1 MSDYRLEE
9 REEKK
14 PKYCKLSWKE
24 LREEYNIPKYDNLT
38 KGWFS
43 LRKPLSYGRHFIA
56 ITGKRSTGKSTGTSL
71 YILMNYL
78 ETGKGWIYTR
88 RTKDEMDVT
97 APTWFDNAVE
107 ILNSY
112 ITDKADKIKVEY
124 QGGTYYVNGVEAGIA
139 IPLSLQQKYKST
151 NLSFADFI
159 IYDEFIAFEGTGYLG
174 GATNPLKEFRAI
186 LSLFQST
193 DRTVG
198 KAFRNEVVII
208 ALGNNDSLFNPLYMG
223 LGVDKFIRT
232 DTHFLAPKG
241 EEWVVMQMKSEDAE
255 EAEAYKDSV
264 GYKLS
269 DERTRDYAYENLS
282 KEETAKTT
290 FVQKITTPLKQLC
303 NLHFDGY
310 DMIMSVNYREG
321 FVYISR
327 GHVEGMP
334 DYALTVADHRPNY
347 TLTLHGGNQGY
358 LGLLRQMY
366 DTGAIRFENLKCK
379 FCIDNFFKFVV

>member
-24 LREEYNIPKYDNLT
+24 LREKYNIPKYDNLT

-112 ITDKADKIKVEY
+112 ITNKADKIKVEY

-151 NLSFADFI
+151 NLAFADFI

-327 GHVEGMP
+327 GHVEGMS
-334 DYALTVADHRPNY
+334 DYALTVSDHRPNY

>member
-9 REEKK
+9 REDKK

-24 LREEYNIPKYDNLT
+24 LREKYNIPKYDNLT

>member
-24 LREEYNIPKYDNLT
+24 LREKYNIPKYDNLT

-124 QGGTYYVNGVEAGIA
+124 QGGTYYVNGIEAGIA

-290 FVQKITTPLKQLC
+290 VVQKITTPLKQLC

>member
-1 MSDYRLEE
+1 MSNHRVKK
-9 REEKK
+9 EEKK
-14 PKYCKLSWKE
+14 YCELPWSK
-24 LREEYNIPKYDNLT
+24 LREMYNIPKYDNLT

-43 LRKPLSYGRHFIA
+43 LRRPLSYGRHFIA

-78 ETGKGWIYTR
+78 ETGNGWIYTR

-97 APTWFDNAVE
+97 APTWFDNAVA

-112 ITDKADKIKVEY
+112 ITDSKNKLKVEY
-124 QGGTYYVNGVEAGIA
+124 KGGEYFVNGVMAGMA

-151 NLSFADFI
+151 NLSFTYFI

-174 GATNPLKEFRAI
+174 GATNPLKEYRAL
-186 LSLFQST
+186 LSLFQSS

-198 KAFRNEVVII
+198 KAFRNEVIII

-241 EEWVVMQMKSEDAE
+241 EEWVVMQMKAEDAE
-255 EAEAYKDSV
+255 EAEAYKNSV

-290 FVQKITTPLKQLC
+290 FIQKITTQLKPLC

-310 DMIMSVNYREG
+310 DMTMSINYNEG
-321 FVYISR
+321 YVYVAH
-327 GHVEGMP
+327 GHAQGLG
-334 DYALTVADHRPNY
+334 DYALTGGDHRPHY
-347 TLTLHGGNQGY
+347 TLTLHGGNTGHLGY
-358 LGLLRQMY
+358 LRQFY
-366 DTGAIRFENLKCK
+366 DAGQIRFENLKCK
-379 FCIDNFFKFVV
+379 FCIDNFYKFVV

>member
-24 LREEYNIPKYDNLT
+24 LREKYNIPKYDNLT

-124 QGGTYYVNGVEAGIA
+124 QGGTYYVNGIEAGIA

-241 EEWVVMQMKSEDAE
+241 EEWVVMQMKAEDAE
-255 EAEAYKDSV
+255 EAEAYKNSV

-327 GHVEGMP
+327 GHVEGMQ

>member
-1 MSDYRLEE
+1 M
-9 REEKK
+9 
-14 PKYCKLSWKE
+14 
-24 LREEYNIPKYDNLT
+24 
-38 KGWFS
+38 
-43 LRKPLSYGRHFIA
+43 
-56 ITGKRSTGKSTGTSL
+56 
-71 YILMNYL
+71 
-78 ETGKGWIYTR
+78 
-88 RTKDEMDVT
+88 
-97 APTWFDNAVE
+97 
-107 ILNSY
+107 
-112 ITDKADKIKVEY
+112 
-124 QGGTYYVNGVEAGIA
+124 NGVEAGIA

-310 DMIMSVNYREG
+310 DMLMSVNYREG

-327 GHVEGMP
+327 GHVEGLP

>member
-1 MSDYRLEE
+1 MEK
-9 REEKK
+9 KK
-14 PKYCKLSWKE
+14 PKYCEIPWDK
-24 LREEYNIPKYDNLT
+24 LREIYKIPKYDNLV

-43 LRKPLSYGRHFIA
+43 LRKPISYGRHFIA

-71 YILMNYL
+71 YILLNYL

-97 APTWFDNAVE
+97 APTWFDNAVS

-112 ITDKADKIKVEY
+112 ITDDKNKIKVEY
-124 QGGTYYVNGVEAGIA
+124 TGGEYFVNGKMAGMS

-159 IYDEFIAFEGTGYLG
+159 VYDEFIAFEGTGYLG

-186 LSLFQST
+186 LSLFQSA

-198 KAFRNEVVII
+198 KAFRNEVIII

-241 EEWVVMQMKSEDAE
+241 EEWVVMQMKAEDAE
-255 EAEAYKDSV
+255 EAEAYRNSV

-282 KEETAKTT
+282 KEETADTT

-310 DMIMSVNYREG
+310 DMLFSVNYKEG
-321 FVYISR
+321 YVYVSR
-327 GHVEGMP
+327 GHVDGLQ
-334 DYALTVADHRPNY
+334 DYALTVADHKPNY
-347 TLTLHGGNQGY
+347 TLTLRGGNMGY

>member
-24 LREEYNIPKYDNLT
+24 LREKYNIPKYDNLT

-124 QGGTYYVNGVEAGIA
+124 QGGTYYVNGIEAGIA

>member
-9 REEKK
+9 NEKK

-24 LREEYNIPKYDNLT
+24 LREKYNIPKYDNLT

-198 KAFRNEVVII
+198 KAFRNEVIII

-223 LGVDKFIRT
+223 LGVDRFIRT

>member
-1 MSDYRLEE
+1 MSDYRVK
-9 REEKK
+9 EKK
-14 PKYCKLSWKE
+14 PKYCDLPWEK
-24 LREEYNIPKYDNLT
+24 LREMYKIPKYDNLV

-43 LRKPLSYGRHFIA
+43 LRKPISYGRHFIA

-97 APTWFDNAVE
+97 APTWFDNAVS

-112 ITDKADKIKVEY
+112 ITDNKNKIKVEY
-124 QGGTYYVNGVEAGIA
+124 TGGEYFVNGKQAGMA

-159 IYDEFIAFEGTGYLG
+159 VYDEFIAFEGSGYLG

-186 LSLFQST
+186 LSLFQSA

-232 DTHFLAPKG
+232 DTHFLAPKN
-241 EEWVVMQMKSEDAE
+241 EEWVVMQMKAEDAE
-255 EAEAYKDSV
+255 EAEAYRNSV

-282 KEETAKTT
+282 KEETADVT

-310 DMIMSVNYREG
+310 DMLLSVNYKEG
-321 FVYISR
+321 YVYVSR
-327 GHVEGMP
+327 GHVDGLQ
-334 DYALTVADHRPNY
+334 DYALTVADHKPNY
-347 TLTLHGGNQGY
+347 TLTLRGGTMGY

-366 DTGAIRFENLKCK
+366 DAGSIRFENLKCK

>member
-24 LREEYNIPKYDNLT
+24 LREKYNIPKYDNLT

>member
-9 REEKK
+9 NEKK

-24 LREEYNIPKYDNLT
+24 LREKYNIPKYDNLT

>member
-1 MSDYRLEE
+1 MEK
-9 REEKK
+9 KK
-14 PKYCKLSWKE
+14 PKYCEIPWEK
-24 LREEYNIPKYDNLT
+24 LREMYKIPKYDNLV

-43 LRKPLSYGRHFIA
+43 LRKPLSYNRHFIA

-97 APTWFDNAVE
+97 APTWFDNAVR

-112 ITDKADKIKVEY
+112 ITDNENKIKVEY
-124 QGGTYYVNGVEAGIA
+124 AGGEYFVNGKQAGMA

-159 IYDEFIAFEGTGYLG
+159 VYDEFIAFEGTGYLG

-186 LSLFQST
+186 LSLFQSA

-198 KAFRNEVVII
+198 KAFRNEVIII

-241 EEWVVMQMKSEDAE
+241 EEWIVMQMKAEDAE
-255 EAEAYKDSV
+255 EAEAYMNSV

-282 KEETAKTT
+282 KEETANTT
-290 FVQKITTPLKQLC
+290 FVQKVTTPLKQLC

-310 DMIMSVNYREG
+310 DMLLSANYKEG
-321 FVYISR
+321 YVYVSR
-327 GHVEGMP
+327 GHVDGLL
-334 DYALTVADHRPNY
+334 DYALTVGDHRPNY
-347 TLTLHGGNQGY
+347 TLTLSGGTQGY
-358 LGLLRQMY
+358 LALMRQMY
-366 DTGAIRFENLKCK
+366 DTGSIKFENLKCK
-379 FCIDNFFKFVV
+379 FCIDNFYKFVV

>member
-24 LREEYNIPKYDNLT
+24 LREKYNIPKYDNLT

-78 ETGKGWIYTR
+78 ETDKGWIYTR

-198 KAFRNEVVII
+198 EAFRNEVVII

-379 FCIDNFFKFVV
+379 FCIDNFFKFVI

>member
-9 REEKK
+9 NEKK
-14 PKYCKLSWKE
+14 PKYCKLSLKE
-24 LREEYNIPKYDNLT
+24 LREKYNIPKYDNLT

-223 LGVDKFIRT
+223 LGVDRFIRT

-264 GYKLS
+264 GYKLA

>member
-1 MSDYRLEE
+1 MSDHRLKEN
-9 REEKK
+9 
-14 PKYCKLSWKE
+14 KYCKLPWNEIQKM
-24 LREEYNIPKYDNLT
+24 YGVPKYDNLV

-43 LRKPLSYGRHFIA
+43 LRGALSYGRHFIA

-71 YILMNYL
+71 YIMINYL
-78 ETGKGWIYTR
+78 NTGKGWIYTR

-97 APTWFDNAVE
+97 APTWFDNAVA

-112 ITDKADKIKVEY
+112 ITDAKNKIVVEY
-124 QGGTYYVNGVEAGIA
+124 KGGEYYVNGKMAGMA

-159 IYDEFIAFEGTGYLG
+159 VYDEFIAFEGSGYLG
-174 GATNPLKEFRAI
+174 GAVNPLKEFRAI
-186 LSLFQST
+186 LSLYQSA

-198 KAFRNEVVII
+198 EAFRNEVVIV

-241 EEWVVMQMKSEDAE
+241 EEWVVMQMRGEDAKA
-255 EAEAYKDSV
+255 AEAYKESV

-290 FVQKITTPLKQLC
+290 FVQKITKPMKPLC

-310 DMIMSVNYREG
+310 DMVMSSNYKEG
-321 FVYISR
+321 IVYISR
-327 GHVEGMP
+327 GTAKDVP

-347 TLTLHGGNQGY
+347 VLTLNGGNQGY

-366 DTGAIRFENLKCK
+366 DVGNVRFENVKCK
-379 FCIDNFFKFVV
+379 FCIDNFFRFVL